1 MQYCFDMSQSWNT
14 EISFYA
20 DTDKNTFEK
29 GNISL
34 DDVTFT
40 ITSSGFE
47 TSFKA
52 MDVFFTEKVF
62 KKDVLEFLEGKR
74 TGVGRANPLIAFTSE
89 TLTSLELDGN
99 RIIYLKFNS
108 GEFKQLLKIAQAKQ
122 KYSKTVADRN

>member
-1 MQYCFDMSQSWNT
+1 MQYCFPMSQSWKT
-14 EISFYA
+14 ECSFYA
-20 DTDKNTFEK
+20 DTDKNHFESAT
-29 GNISL
+29 ISL

-40 ITSSGFE
+40 ISAPSFE

-74 TGVGRANPLIAFTSE
+74 TKVGRANPLIAFTSE
-89 TLTSLELDGN
+89 TVTSIEFEKKK
-99 RIIYLKFNS
+99 IYLKFNVS
-108 GEFKQLLKIAQAKQ
+108 EFKQLLSIAQAKQ

>member
-1 MQYCFDMSQSWNT
+1 MSQSWKT

-20 DTDKNTFEK
+20 DTDRNTFEK
-29 GNISL
+29 GGITL

-40 ITSSGFE
+40 ITSDGFE

-52 MDVFFTEKVF
+52 IDVFFTEKVF

-74 TGVGRANPLIAFTSE
+74 TKVGRANPLVAFTSE
-89 TLTSLELDGN
+89 TLTSIELDGD
-99 RIIYLKFNS
+99 RVLYLKFNS
-108 GEFKQLLKIAQAKQ
+108 SEFKQLLKIAQAKQ